1 MNEADLNVCTKFCTC
16 ACRCVFV
23 DLGILDFSNKNGS
36 MEEVKMEAYCF
47 LVSQAFRKKG
57 KGLVNCV
64 CKPCPAALY
73 SVVQSHCSIL
83 SHDVTVWV
91 AIAVLKTVKVG

>member
-1 MNEADLNVCTKFCTC
+1 M
-16 ACRCVFV
+16 
-23 DLGILDFSNKNGS
+23 GILDFSNKNCS
-36 MEEVKMEAYCF
+36 MEKVKMDAYCF
-47 LVSQAFRKKG
+47 LAAQAFGKNG
-57 KGLVNCV
+57 KGLVNCI

-73 SVVQSHCSIL
+73 SVVQSHYSIL

>member
-1 MNEADLNVCTKFCTC
+1 MC

-23 DLGILDFSNKNGS
+23 DLGILDFSNKNSS
-36 MEEVKMEAYCF
+36 MEEVKMDAYCF
-47 LVSQAFRKKG
+47 LVSQAFGIKG